1 MRLLLI
7 LLALLIAVY
16 PAAGSQIFPAGF
28 SSAEQTRQAIYVE
41 QIDIQADENGTAAEE
56 TAQLVGELK
65 AVILVNGNYSA
76 APGTYTLNYTTPRNL
91 SIDSYNL
98 SNVTTAIRAP
108 RIDYNST
115 YPLFGKL
122 WLNITSGMAWGQAT
136 AYVVYG

>member
-1 MRLLLI
+1 MKALLI
-7 LLALLIAVY
+7 ALALLIAIGGSGGAGY
-16 PAAGSQIFPAGF
+16 YGHPAEDI
-28 SSAEQTRQAIYVE
+28 RQAIYVE
-41 QIDIQADENGTAAEE
+41 QIDIQADENGTVAEE
-56 TAQLVGELK
+56 TAPLIGELK

-76 APGTYTLNYTTPRNL
+76 AAGTYTLNYTMPRNVSL
-91 SIDSYNL
+91 DSYNL
-98 SNVTTAIRAP
+98 SNVTTTIRAP